1 VGDIKNTDLVKVTPG
16 QRLPGSSKEIPP
28 GLYTTAELKQIAID
42 NKVSQSILDRWM
54 QKLDE
59 ESIFN
64 YATGGA
70 VKMAAGGKVGY
81 NPAVVDEIVNRVR
94 EKLNG

>member
-1 VGDIKNTDLVKVTPG
+1 
-16 QRLPGSSKEIPP
+16 
-28 GLYTTAELKQIAID
+28 
-42 NKVSQSILDRWM
+42 
-54 QKLDE
+54 
-59 ESIFN
+59 
-64 YATGGA
+64 